1 MCGFVEPAQR
11 KRFCVSGISHGF
23 VLFGIESA
31 GKPWSISGFSKRFL
45 GMVKIRLSR
54 GGAKKKPFY
63 HIVVADSRNKRDGRR
78 IERIGFYNP
87 MAKGQEEGLRLDLE
101 RVDYWTGVGAQVS
114 ERVQNLVSQARKA
127 AA

>member
-1 MCGFVEPAQR
+1 
-11 KRFCVSGISHGF
+11 
-23 VLFGIESA
+23 
-31 GKPWSISGFSKRFL
+31 
-45 GMVKIRLSR
+45 MVKIRLSR

-101 RVDYWTGVGAQVS
+101 RVDYWAGVGAQIS